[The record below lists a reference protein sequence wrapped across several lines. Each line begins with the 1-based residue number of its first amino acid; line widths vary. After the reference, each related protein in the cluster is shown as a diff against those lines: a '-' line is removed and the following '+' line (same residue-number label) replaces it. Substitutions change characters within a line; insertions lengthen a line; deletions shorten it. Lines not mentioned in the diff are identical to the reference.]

1 MCQRGRLFFSLVF
14 QCSLSVSYFKSV
26 FLMLILLFI
35 FCFILFFFKFRA
47 GDVFQSPGGQ
57 IKTPALL
64 FFCAR
69 FYCLFLSFHLPVE
82 GADRRVCPIYWRLVF
97 AVWSQSPSRLRR
109 ICLWRSCLRSFSNH
123 KQVCIALTY
132 SQLYPLAKRESFLF
146 AVFVRGY
153 WVETSVCP
161 CGLSSPA
168 LRATS
173 SYQSG
178 GVFLFAVFVRGYRA
192 DTSVRP
198 YIVRGYNTLRGFG
211 SKLLLFDKRR
221 GTACGGGDRYCAV
234 IFQSP
239 ILCSR
244 FYI

>member
-1 MCQRGRLFFSLVF
+1 MFFNL
-14 QCSLSVSYFKSV
+14 
-26 FLMLILLFI
+26 
-35 FCFILFFFKFRA
+35 RA
-47 GDVFQSPGGQ
+47 GRPR
-57 IKTPALL
+57 PCY

-153 WVETSVCP
+153 RVETSVCP
-161 CGLSSPA
+161 CGLSPPA

-178 GVFLFAVFVRGYRA
+178 RVFCLRCLFAVIGRTHRSA
-192 DTSVRP
+192 P
-198 YIVRGYNTLRGFG
+198 TL
-211 SKLLLFDKRR
+211 
-221 GTACGGGDRYCAV
+221 CAV
-234 IFQSP
+234 ITLSEALVQNSFSLIREGGPLAVEEIDIARLYFNLQFFVLNSIYEIYSTQKPRLGSP
-239 ILCSR
+239 
-244 FYI
+244 

>member
-1 MCQRGRLFFSLVF
+1 M
-14 QCSLSVSYFKSV
+14 
-26 FLMLILLFI
+26 LMLLFI
-35 FCFILFFFKFRA
+35 FCFILFFLKFRA
-47 GDVFQSPGGQ
+47 GRPR
-57 IKTPALL
+57 PCY

-82 GADRRVCPIYWRLVF
+82 GADRSVCPIYWRLVF

-153 WVETSVCP
+153 
-161 CGLSSPA
+161 
-168 LRATS
+168 
-173 SYQSG
+173 
-178 GVFLFAVFVRGYRA
+178 RA

-198 YIVRGYNTLRGFG
+198 YIVRGYNPLRGFG